1 VPKNDENGFYARLF
15 QALRI
20 EVNQELKEL
29 EMLLQQLPGL
39 IKADGRLCVM
49 SYHSLEDRL
58 VKNFI
63 ASGNVQGVVKQDV
76 FGNITSKTFSAINK
90 KPIEA
95 NEIEKANNPRSRSAR
110 LRVAER
116 IK

>member
-1 VPKNDENGFYARLF
+1 LF

-95 NEIEKANNPRSRSAR
+95 DEIEKAENSRSRSAR
-110 LRVAER
+110 LRVASR

>member
-1 VPKNDENGFYARLF
+1 MPKSDENGFYARLF

-20 EVNQELKEL
+20 EVNQDLKEL
-29 EMLLQQLPGL
+29 ELLLQQLPDL
-39 IKADGRLCVM
+39 IKAEGRLCVM

-63 ASGNVQGVVKQDV
+63 ASGNVQGAVEQDV
-76 FGNITSKTFSAINK
+76 FGNIISKTFTAINK

-95 NEIEKANNPRSRSAR
+95 SEEEKTNNPRSRSAR